1 MGPNKVLNSLWSV
14 DVILLQIREY
24 REGKSQ
30 YAEGNKRIPK
40 KVLNQLRDRFI
51 ILLEGSKT
59 EKRFVITFNLEI

>member
-14 DVILLQIREY
+14 DVILLQTREY
-24 REGKSQ
+24 REGNSQ

-59 EKRFVITFNLEI
+59 EKRFVITFNLKI